1 MNTTI
6 EITEEKVRSAYE
18 NAKNNT
24 SMCAAELLENLFG
37 KELFQPKDITAR
49 VKTFEDAVSVLGTE
63 HMFVKDWEAS
73 YQGCENW
80 ADDADIADVIA
91 FKKLRIICAALNEG
105 WTPQFTENEYRYYPY
120 FYLYTKDEIK
130 NMDEEQKNGLIQLKG
145 NYANGASAGFACAL
159 SSGAP
164 SDTSADIGSRLC
176 FKTRELAI
184 YAGRQFAD
192 LYADF
197 YLIRK

>member
-1 MNTTI
+1 MNTMI
-6 EITEEKVRSAYE
+6 EITEEKVRIAYE
-18 NAKNNT
+18 KAKSNT

-37 KELFQPKDITAR
+37 KELFQPKDITER
-49 VKTFEDAVSVLGTE
+49 VKTFDDAVAELGAE

-80 ADDADIADVIA
+80 EDDKDIADVIA

-105 WTPQFTENEYRYYPY
+105 WTPQFTEGEYRYYPY
-120 FYLYTKDEIK
+120 FWLYKQDEIE
-130 NMDEEQKNGLIQLKG
+130 NMDEDQKKGLIQLKG
-145 NYANGASAGFACAL
+145 NYASGAYAGFAYAN
-159 SSGAP
+159 SYDAP
-164 SDTSADIGSRLC
+164 SSTAAYFGSRLC
-176 FKTRELAI
+176 YKTRELAI
-184 YAGRQFAD
+184 YAGRQFAA

>member
-1 MNTTI
+1 MNTMI
-6 EITEEKVRSAYE
+6 EITAEKVRVAYKK
-18 NAKNNT
+18 AKDNT
-24 SMCAAELLENLFG
+24 TMCAAELLENLFG
-37 KELFQPKDITAR
+37 KELFQPKDITER
-49 VKTFEDAVSVLGTE
+49 VKSFEDAVAVLGAE
-63 HMFVKDWEAS
+63 HMYVKDWEAS

-80 ADDADIADVIA
+80 EDDADIADVIA

-105 WTPQFTENEYRYYPY
+105 WTPQFTKDEYRYYPY
-120 FYLYTKDEIK
+120 FWLYRQDEIED
-130 NMDEEQKNGLIQLKG
+130 MDEGQKKEIIPLKG
-145 NYANGASAGFACAL
+145 NYHGASAGFAFAD
-159 SSGAP
+159 SSNAP
-164 SDTSADIGSRLC
+164 SYSDASVGSRLC

>member
-1 MNTTI
+1 MI
-6 EITEEKVRSAYE
+6 EITEEKVRIAYE
-18 NAKNNT
+18 KAKSNT

-37 KELFQPKDITAR
+37 KELFQPKDITER
-49 VKTFEDAVSVLGTE
+49 VKTFDDAVAELGAE

-80 ADDADIADVIA
+80 EDDKDIADVIA

-105 WTPQFTENEYRYYPY
+105 WTPQFTEDEYRYYPY
-120 FYLYTKDEIK
+120 FRLYKQDEIEY
-130 NMDEEQKNGLIQLKG
+130 MDEDQKKELIQLKG
-145 NYANGASAGFACAL
+145 NYNTHGASAGFASAY
-159 SSGAP
+159 SIYAP
-164 SDTSADIGSRLC
+164 SYTNAHFGSRLC